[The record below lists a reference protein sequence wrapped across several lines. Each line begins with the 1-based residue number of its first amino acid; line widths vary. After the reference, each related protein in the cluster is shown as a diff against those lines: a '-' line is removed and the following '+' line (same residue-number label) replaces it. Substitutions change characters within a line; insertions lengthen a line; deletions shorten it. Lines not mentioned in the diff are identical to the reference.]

1 MSHQGPPRPPWARRD
16 PYSTPP
22 EPYRGGPG
30 KYPPPSPERQPEV
43 DEPTAYQERHDHGY
57 GTQPGHG
64 AERGPG
70 GAPAYGP
77 HPGQGYGQPD
87 LYRQPPPYQPPM
99 PQQGRAP
106 GSEHQWGPPE
116 PYQPHSYQQPPPYR
130 EPQSHPEPQ
139 SFRTPYPDSG
149 PGSQAEADADAPTTQ
164 FDRPAD
170 LAASADA
177 PGPEAPGKPGAGR
190 KGRDKRQGKSP
201 GWGSRV
207 GKAFAGK
214 KRMPVVAGT
223 AVLVLLLAV
232 GMGWY
237 LTREAAP
244 HHPAS
249 TAPVPEESPSVDVN
263 ATGGM
268 RLAPSRAAELLFPST
283 LKPLDQPE
291 HTREAVGETNCASV
305 AASKTAKQAL
315 AKSGCKKVYLALY
328 VDQKKRYAVTFGYID
343 VGSAAKA
350 KKGANRD
357 YGDYPKYNSWFRF
370 LIPEG
375 SKITS
380 KTRIFTYVS
389 SEEKYVTFGTC
400 AYYDGRNAKKE
411 LDEPLT
417 REAIAVGVAI
427 MFS

>member
-1 MSHQGPPRPPWARRD
+1 MSHQGPPRPQWAQRD
-16 PYSTPP
+16 PYPPP
-22 EPYRGGPG
+22 ESYRAGPG
-30 KYPPPSPERQPEV
+30 QHPPQPGWQPEV

-57 GTQPGHG
+57 GPQSGPG
-64 AERGPG
+64 AVRPG

-77 HPGQGYGQPD
+77 DPGQGYGQPGS
-87 LYRQPPPYQPPM
+87 YRQPPPHQAPM
-99 PQQGRAP
+99 PQQRPDPASEPRWAP
-106 GSEHQWGPPE
+106 QQSYDHRPPS
-116 PYQPHSYQQPPPYR
+116 SYQQPPSYR
-130 EPQSHPEPQ
+130 EPQSHPEPP

-149 PGSQAEADADAPTTQ
+149 TGHQADPDADAPTTQ

-170 LAASADA
+170 LAASADS
-177 PGPEAPGKPGAGR
+177 PGAGR
-190 KGRDKRQGKSP
+190 KGRDKTRGKRP
-201 GWGSRV
+201 GLGSRI

-214 KRMPVVAGT
+214 KRTPVVAGS
-223 AVLVLLLAV
+223 AVLALLLVV
-232 GMGWY
+232 GIGWY
-237 LTREAAP
+237 LTREDAP

-291 HTREAVGETNCASV
+291 HTREAVGETDCASV
-305 AASKTAKQAL
+305 AASKAAKAAL

-328 VDQKKRYAVTFGYID
+328 VDQKKKYAVTFGYID

-375 SKITS
+375 SKITP

>member
-1 MSHQGPPRPPWARRD
+1 MSHQGPRWAQPD
-16 PYSTPP
+16 PHNTPP
-22 EPYRGGPG
+22 EPYGGRPG
-30 KYPPPSPERQPEV
+30 RYPPPRPERQPGV
-43 DEPTAYQERHDHGY
+43 DDPTAYQERHDHGY
-57 GTQPGHG
+57 GGYGPQPGHG

-77 HPGQGYGQPD
+77 DPGQGYGQPD
-87 LYRQPPPYQPPM
+87 PHRQPPPQQPPM
-99 PQQGRAP
+99 PQQRRDP
-106 GSEHQWGPPE
+106 GPGHGWG
-116 PYQPHSYQQPPPYR
+116 QQHSYYQQPSSSRDQRSYR
-130 EPQSHPEPQ
+130 EPQSHGM
-139 SFRTPYPDSG
+139 PYPNSG
-149 PGSQAEADADAPTTQ
+149 PGPQTEPDADAPTTQ

-177 PGPEAPGKPGAGR
+177 PGPAAPGKPAAGR
-190 KGRDKRQGKSP
+190 KGRDKPKGKSS
-201 GWGSRV
+201 GLGSRV
-207 GKAFAGK
+207 GKAFTGK
-214 KRMPVVAGT
+214 KRTPVVAGT

-232 GMGWY
+232 GVGWY
-237 LTREAAP
+237 LTREDAP

-268 RLAPSRAAELLFPST
+268 RLAPSHAAELLFPST

-305 AASKTAKQAL
+305 AASKAAKQAL
-315 AKSGCKKVYLALY
+315 ARSGCKKVYLALY
-328 VDQKKRYAVTFGYID
+328 VDQKKKYAVTFGYID

-357 YGDYPKYNSWFRF
+357 YGAYPKYNSWFRF